1 MSIKNVNIMEMRKIH
16 QNDKPYLKFAVIMAV
31 SFILMYAVMFLNVA
45 EFNHI
50 FNSLTRIYM
59 TTLMIAT
66 MAISMMLFM
75 WKMYPNKK
83 VNYGIISFS
92 TIVFFGT
99 LYLLRTQT
107 PINDV
112 QYMKAMIP
120 HHSSAIMT
128 SSNATFK
135 DPEVKKL
142 AQDIIEAQ
150 EREIAQMKQMIERLE
165 NKQ

>member
-1 MSIKNVNIMEMRKIH
+1 MDQNKTRQNKN
-16 QNDKPYLKFAVIMAV
+16 PYLKFALIMTVSFVIMY
-31 SFILMYAVMFLNVA
+31 LVMFLNVA

-50 FNSLTRIYM
+50 YNSFTRVYM
-59 TTLMIAT
+59 TTLMIAS
-66 MAISMMLFM
+66 MAISMLLFM

-83 VNYGIISFS
+83 VNYGIIGFS

-107 PINDV
+107 PISDI

-128 SSNATFK
+128 SSNVKFE

-150 EREIAQMKQMIERLE
+150 EREIAQMKQMMERLE
-165 NKQ
+165 KKQ